1 MAYKKWQVKTVDR
14 IKAKE
19 LALECDVEPIVALI
33 AASRGYTD
41 PTDLEQ
47 FLSDEPYFSDAY
59 ELIDIMHAA
68 DMVNL
73 SISENKK
80 IAVYGDYDCDGVTA
94 TALLYKYLKGR
105 GADCIYYIP
114 DRFSEGY
121 GMNCDAVRHLKELG
135 VDLIITVDN
144 GISCYDEIAL
154 ANSLGMTV
162 VVTDHHLPPECLPE
176 AAAIVDPHRKDCP
189 SSFKAV
195 CGAEVAFK
203 LICVMEGA
211 EPEELLPL
219 YADIL
224 SVAVIAD
231 IMPLTLEN
239 RIIVKY
245 GIRKFKQSA
254 CLVGLRALLNVAG
267 VNLSDVNASRIAF
280 GICPRINAAGRM
292 GNAAR
297 AVELL
302 VTDDMMHAL
311 EIANEID
318 SDNALR
324 QQTEKKICDE
334 AITEIEQN
342 GYCYDRV
349 IVVDGVGWHHGVV
362 GIVASRI
369 CEKYGKPAIVIS
381 RDGDTAHGSG
391 RSYEGFSLYDA
402 INSASGHLIKFGGH
416 SQAAGVS
423 LLSDKINDFRVA
435 VNNFAAKTAY
445 APPILNL
452 DCKINPAA
460 LTVDLSESIKTLEPF
475 GYENPEP
482 LFGVFGVTLQRIT
495 PIGNNKH
502 LKLLFSKG
510 DNAFQALAF
519 GLNAES
525 FCYNIGD
532 TLDLAVTVSTNIF
545 NGNYTVNVVI
555 KEMRLSNI
563 EEDTLFD
570 NIQNFEA
577 FKSGRK
583 YSPQNITPTRS
594 EVGSIYRAIT
604 PNGILAEKLI
614 NMFLQSLGYA
624 KTKIALDTLLQLN
637 LIKLEKGKYYLL
649 QTTEKT
655 NLLNSPIFGR
665 LTKECEQ
672 LDRN

>member
-1 MAYKKWQVKTVDR
+1 MAYKKWEVKSVDR
-14 IKAKE
+14 VKAKE

-33 AASRGYTD
+33 SASRGYTD

-47 FLSDEPYFSDAY
+47 FLSDEPYFADAY
-59 ELIDIMHAA
+59 ELKDIMHAA
-68 DMVNL
+68 DIVNL
-73 SISENKK
+73 KISEGKK

-94 TALLYKYLKGR
+94 TALMYKYLKGR

-154 ANSLGMTV
+154 ANELGMTV
-162 VVTDHHLPPECLPE
+162 VVTDHHIPPEKLPN
-176 AAAIVDPHRKDCP
+176 ATAIVDPHQIDCP
-189 SSFKAV
+189 SSFKSI

-224 SVAVIAD
+224 TVAVVAD

-245 GIRKFKQSA
+245 GLNMFKNST

-267 VNLSDVNASRIAF
+267 VNLKDINASRVAF

-302 VTDDMMHAL
+302 ITDDMLQAL
-311 EIANEID
+311 QIANEID
-318 SDNALR
+318 DDNSLR
-324 QQTEKKICDE
+324 QQIEKKICEE
-334 AITEIEQN
+334 AILNIEEN

-349 IVVDGVGWHHGVV
+349 IVVDGKDWHHGVV

-381 RDGDTAHGSG
+381 REGDSAHGSG
-391 RSYEGFSLYDA
+391 RSFEGFSLYDA
-402 INSASGHLIKFGGH
+402 INNASAYLTKFGGH

-423 LLSDKINDFRVA
+423 LLSENIDLFRKAINS
-435 VNNFAAKTAY
+435 Y
-445 APPILNL
+445 ANMVKYTPPILKL
-452 DCKINPAA
+452 DCKINPSA
-460 LTVDLSESIKTLEPF
+460 LTVDLADSIKVLEPF
-475 GYENPEP
+475 GFENPEP
-482 LFGVFGVTLQRIT
+482 LFGVFGVTLQRVT
-495 PIGNNKH
+495 AIGNNKH
-502 LKLLFSKG
+502 LKLLFTKG
-510 DNAFQALAF
+510 DNTFQALLF
-519 GLNAES
+519 GANSDS

-532 TLDLAVTVSTNIF
+532 TLDLAVTVSTNYY

-555 KEMRLSNI
+555 KEMRLANV
-563 EEDTLFD
+563 EDEVLFYD
-570 NIQNFEA
+570 LVNFDG
-577 FKSGRK
+577 FKAQGK
-583 YSPQNITPTRS
+583 YDAKKIAPTRA
-594 EVGSIYRAIT
+594 EVGNIYRTIT
-604 PNGILAEKLI
+604 INGVLPEKVI
-614 NMFLQSLGYA
+614 NQFLSTIGYA
-624 KTKIALDTLLQLN
+624 KTKISLEVLLQLG
-637 LIKLEKGKYYLL
+637 LIQYQNGKYYLV
-649 QTTEKT
+649 QTNTKT
-655 NLLNSPIFGR
+655 DLLNSKTYSTLI
-665 LTKECEQ
+665 KECEN
-672 LDRN
+672 LD

>member
-1 MAYKKWQVKTVDR
+1 MAYKKWEVKAVDR

-33 AASRGYTD
+33 SASRGYTD

-59 ELIDIMHAA
+59 ELKDIMHAA
-68 DMVNL
+68 DIVNL
-73 SISENKK
+73 KISENKK

-94 TALLYKYLKGR
+94 TAILYKYLKGR

-135 VDLIITVDN
+135 VDLILTVDN

-162 VVTDHHLPPECLPE
+162 VVTDHHIPPERLPE
-176 AAAIVDPHRKDCP
+176 AAAIVDPHLKDCP
-189 SSFKAV
+189 SSFKSI

-211 EPEELLPL
+211 EPEELLPQ

-231 IMPLTLEN
+231 IMPITLEN

-245 GIRKFKQSA
+245 GLRAFKKA
-254 CLVGLRALLNVAG
+254 TCLVGLRALLNVAG
-267 VNLSDVNASRIAF
+267 VNLKDISASRVAF

-302 VTDDMMHAL
+302 VTDDMMQAL
-311 EIANEID
+311 QIANEID
-318 SDNALR
+318 DDNTLR

-334 AITEIEQN
+334 AILTIEQN

-349 IVVDGVGWHHGVV
+349 IVVDGEGWHHGVV

-381 RDGDTAHGSG
+381 RDGDSAHGSG

-402 INSASGHLIKFGGH
+402 INSSSEHLTKFGGH
-416 SQAAGVS
+416 AQAAGIS
-423 LLSDKINDFRVA
+423 LLSDNIDAFRKAINSYA
-435 VNNFAAKTAY
+435 NTLEY
-445 APPILNL
+445 APPVLNL

-460 LTVDLSESIKTLEPF
+460 LTVDLSESIKILEPF
-475 GYENPEP
+475 GFENPEP

-495 PIGNNKH
+495 SIGNNKH
-502 LKLLFSKG
+502 LKLLLTKG
-510 DNAFQALAF
+510 DNTFQALLF
-519 GLNAES
+519 GASQET
-525 FCYNIGD
+525 FGYNVGD
-532 TLDLAVTVSTNIF
+532 TIDLAVTVSTNYF
-545 NGNYTVNVVI
+545 NCNYSVNVVI
-555 KEMRLSNI
+555 KEMRLADI
-563 EEDTLFD
+563 DDDALFND
-570 NIQNFEA
+570 IINFEG
-577 FKSGRK
+577 FKSGGK
-583 YSPQNITPTRS
+583 YIAKAITPTRE
-594 EVGSIYRAIT
+594 EVGEIYRAIGKCSMT
-604 PNGILAEKLI
+604 NERILNSFMKT
-614 NMFLQSLGYA
+614 LGYA
-624 KTKIALDTLLQLN
+624 KVKISLEVLEELN
-637 LIKLEKGKYYLL
+637 LIKNENGKYSLCPNS
-649 QTTEKT
+649 QKT
-655 NLLNSPIFGR
+655 NLFNSVVFSN

-672 LDRN
+672 L

>member
-1 MAYKKWQVKTVDR
+1 MAYKKWEVKSVDR

-19 LALECDVEPIVALI
+19 LAVECDVEPIVALI
-33 AASRGYTD
+33 ASSRGYTD

-47 FLSDEPYFSDAY
+47 FLSDEPYFDDAY
-59 ELIDIMHAA
+59 ELCDIMHAA
-68 DMVNL
+68 DIVNL
-73 SISENKK
+73 NIDENKK

-121 GMNCDAVRHLKELG
+121 GMNCDAVRHLKDLG

-162 VVTDHHLPPECLPE
+162 VVTDHHLPPERLPE
-176 AAAIVDPHRKDCP
+176 AAAVVDPHRKDCP
-189 SSFKAV
+189 SSFKSI

-211 EPEELLPL
+211 EPEELLER

-245 GIRKFKQSA
+245 GLKMFKNST

-267 VNLSDVNASRIAF
+267 VNLKDITASRVAF

-292 GNAAR
+292 GKATR

-302 VTDDMMHAL
+302 VTDDMMTAL
-311 EIANEID
+311 QIANEID
-318 SDNALR
+318 DDNSLR

-334 AITEIEQN
+334 AIINIEQN
-342 GYCYDRV
+342 GYAYDRV
-349 IVVDGVGWHHGVV
+349 IVVDGEGWHHGVV

-391 RSYEGFSLYDA
+391 RSFEGFSLYDA
-402 INSASGHLIKFGGH
+402 INSSSKFLLKFGGH
-416 SQAAGVS
+416 SQAAGIS
-423 LLSDKINDFRVA
+423 LESENIDLFRKAINDY
-435 VNNFAAKTAY
+435 AKSIEY
-445 APPILNL
+445 IPPVLKL

-475 GYENPEP
+475 GFENPEP

-495 PIGNNKH
+495 TIGNNKH
-502 LKLLFSKG
+502 LKLLFTKG
-510 DNAFQALAF
+510 DNTFQALLF
-519 GLNAES
+519 GANTES
-525 FCYNIGD
+525 FAYEIGD
-532 TLDLAVTVSTNIF
+532 TLDLAVTVSTNYF

-555 KEMRLSNI
+555 KEMRVSDLDDN
-563 EEDTLFD
+563 LFFSD
-570 NIQNFEA
+570 IMNFEY
-577 FKSGRK
+577 FKSGGE
-583 YSPQNITPTRS
+583 YVAINITPTRN
-594 EVGSIYRAIT
+594 EVGEIYRAIT
-604 PNGILAEKLI
+604 KNGILCERVLNKFIKA
-614 NMFLQSLGYA
+614 LGYA
-624 KTKIALDTLLQLN
+624 KVKISLEVLEELN
-637 LIKLEKGKYYLL
+637 LIKTENGKYYICPTN
-649 QTTEKT
+649 QKT
-655 NLLNSPIFGR
+655 NLLNSKTFSK
-665 LTKECEQ
+665 LTGECEQ
-672 LDRN
+672 L

>member
-1 MAYKKWQVKTVDR
+1 MAYKKWEVKSVDR

-19 LALECDVEPIVALI
+19 LAVECDVEPIVALI
-33 AASRGYTD
+33 ASSRGYTD

-47 FLSDEPYFSDAY
+47 FLSDEPYFDDAY
-59 ELIDIMHAA
+59 ELCDIMHAA
-68 DMVNL
+68 DIVNL
-73 SISENKK
+73 NIDENKK

-114 DRFSEGY
+114 DRFNEGY
-121 GMNCDAVRHLKELG
+121 GMNCDAVRHLKDLG

-162 VVTDHHLPPECLPE
+162 VVTDHHLPPERLPE
-176 AAAIVDPHRKDCP
+176 AAAVVDPHRKDCP
-189 SSFKAV
+189 SSFKSI

-211 EPEELLPL
+211 EPEELLER

-245 GIRKFKQSA
+245 GLKMFKNST

-267 VNLSDVNASRIAF
+267 VNLKDITASRVAF

-292 GNAAR
+292 GKATR

-302 VTDDMMHAL
+302 VTDDMMTAL
-311 EIANEID
+311 QIANEID
-318 SDNALR
+318 DDNSLR

-334 AITEIEQN
+334 AIINIEQN
-342 GYCYDRV
+342 GYAYDRV
-349 IVVDGVGWHHGVV
+349 IVVDGEGWHHGVV

-381 RDGDTAHGSG
+381 RDGDNAHGSG
-391 RSYEGFSLYDA
+391 RSFEGFSLYDA
-402 INSASGHLIKFGGH
+402 INSSSEFLLKFGGH
-416 SQAAGVS
+416 SQAAGIS
-423 LLSDKINDFRVA
+423 LESANIDLFRKAINDY
-435 VNNFAAKTAY
+435 AKSIEY
-445 APPILNL
+445 IPPVLKL

-475 GYENPEP
+475 GFENPEP

-495 PIGNNKH
+495 TIGNNKH
-502 LKLLFSKG
+502 LKLLFTKG
-510 DNAFQALAF
+510 DNTFQALLF
-519 GLNAES
+519 GANTES
-525 FCYNIGD
+525 FAYEIGD
-532 TLDLAVTVSTNIF
+532 TLDLAVTVSTNYF

-555 KEMRLSNI
+555 KEMRVSDLDDN
-563 EEDTLFD
+563 LFFND
-570 NIQNFEA
+570 IMNFEY
-577 FKSGRK
+577 FKSGGE
-583 YSPQNITPTRS
+583 YVAINITPTRN
-594 EVGSIYRAIT
+594 EVGEIYLAIT
-604 PNGILAEKLI
+604 KNGILCERVLNKFIKA
-614 NMFLQSLGYA
+614 LGYA
-624 KTKIALDTLLQLN
+624 KVKISLEVLEELN
-637 LIKLEKGKYYLL
+637 LIKTENGKYYICPTN
-649 QTTEKT
+649 QKT
-655 NLLNSPIFGR
+655 NLLNSKTFSK
-665 LTKECEQ
+665 LTGECEQ
-672 LDRN
+672 L